1 MRVLLVVTGL
11 PDKKYPARSVYNIKF
26 AEELSAKGI
35 DVEILYIRSFN
46 SHRLSVKKSK
56 FSGLNVTELPCF
68 LPMGKTYYLP
78 LFVLLYKFFAKKAD
92 LVHVVNGGGI
102 IVGHSFANHFKVPLV
117 VQYIGS
123 DVNFSLEYALK
134 NPQYKRALMNSSFL
148 TFNSK
153 ALQTKF
159 ESLTAI
165 KKPSQVLYRGIDLT
179 HSKPRENFVN
189 ENQILFLFLGGFPA
203 NNPNLKGGMTL
214 LESLKQIDL
223 DVNKNHTFYIGGPN
237 SLNYKTEFDYQFIK
251 VIFTGAIGK
260 AEVQDYL
267 DLCNVVII
275 PSLSEGVP
283 NMLFESMENSKLIIA
298 TKVGGI
304 PEVLTSTEGIL
315 IEPNQVNSI
324 SAEITKVLNGIYDN
338 KQMSK
343 LAYKKIQSFS
353 YHAFIEGYFKIY
365 NKLVNKDIE

>member
-11 PDKKYPARSVYNIKF
+11 PDEKYPARSVYNIKF
-26 AEELSAKGI
+26 AEKLSAKGI

-46 SHRLSVKKSK
+46 SDRLTVKRSK
-56 FSGLNVTELPCF
+56 FSGLDVTELPCF

-78 LFVLLYKFFAKKAD
+78 IFVFLYKLFAKKAD

-102 IVGHSFANHFKVPLV
+102 IVGHCFSNHFKVPLV

-123 DVNFSLEYALK
+123 DVNFSLEYAIK
-134 NPQYKRALMNSSFL
+134 NPKYKNALMNSSFL
-148 TFNSK
+148 TFNSN
-153 ALQTKF
+153 ALKIKF

-189 ENQILFLFLGGFPA
+189 ENQISFLFLGGFPT
-203 NNPNLKGGMTL
+203 NNPNLKGGLTL
-214 LESLKQIDL
+214 LESLAQIDL
-223 DVNKNHTFYIGGPN
+223 DVNKNNTFYIGGPN
-237 SLNYKTEFDYQFIK
+237 SLNYKTEFEFIK
-251 VIFTGAIGK
+251 VIFIGAIEK
-260 AEVQDYL
+260 AKLQDYF

-283 NMLFESMENSKLIIA
+283 NVLFESMENSKLVLA

-304 PEVLTSTEGIL
+304 PEVLASEEGIL
-315 IEPNQVNSI
+315 ISPNDINSLSSEI
-324 SAEITKVLNGIYDN
+324 SKLLKGTYDS
-338 KQMSK
+338 KKMSK
-343 LAYKKIQSFS
+343 LAYKKIQTFS
-353 YHAFIEGYFKIY
+353 YHEFVEGYFKIY
-365 NKLVNKDIE
+365 NKLVKKI